1 MGYLNTAT
9 QNPNAVTNPAGLNTP
24 KVNTDISKP
33 SITSNQATVQAQSY
47 VQDLNPKAMAAN
59 QLKEFTAKDAP
70 LMQRARAQGIQD
82 SARRGFTGGSS
93 IAAGAAMG
101 AMVDRATPI
110 VLQDAQSE
118 ANRQSEN
125 LAAQNATARF
135 NAEQENARI
144 RQMDSMVQD
153 IERLEKE
160 GTVKSNLQAQALRE
174 DILRLQKE
182 GTVKSNLQAQALR
195 EDIER
200 LEKEGTVKSNLQAQ
214 ALREDVL
221 RLQTQAEQD
230 VQTKTHEA
238 NLQKDRDFRL
248 QTFDENLQERK
259 ALLDRI
265 ANQEM
270 SQQRREET
278 ILSEQLL
285 STRSQQDYVRDIAK
299 MDAEVGREAALAKI
313 KVDADLAVQQVA
325 DANRDLI
332 NRNQYAAG
340 IQETH
345 MRNIAAI
352 VGDANITPAQQA
364 QAIAKLNEAHT
375 GAMQFIDAIG
385 GAGAVRATAPT
396 TPTINTPASQQRTQA
411 RSEINRL
418 YQSINT
424 ATGENEE
431 GVAFQ
436 ISEIGRM
443 TGMSPAEIDAAAGAP
458 PGTTERYRAQ
468 QGWAG

>member
-1 MGYLNTAT
+1 MGYLTTAT
-9 QNPNAVTNPAGLNTP
+9 QNPNEVTNPAGLNTP

-33 SITSNQATVQAQSY
+33 SVVSSQSTVQAQSY

-70 LMQRARAQGIQD
+70 LMQRARAQGVQD

-118 ANRQSEN
+118 ATRQSEN

-144 RQMDSMVQD
+144 RQTDTMVQD

-160 GTVKSNLQAQALRE
+160 GSVKSMIQAQALRE
-174 DILRLQKE
+174 DILRLQVE
-182 GTVKSNLQAQALR
+182 
-195 EDIER
+195 
-200 LEKEGTVKSNLQAQ
+200 
-214 ALREDVL
+214 
-221 RLQTQAEQD
+221 AEQD

-238 NLQKDRDFRL
+238 NLQKDRDYRL

-265 ANQEM
+265 ANQEL
-270 SQQRREET
+270 SQQERET
-278 ILSEQLL
+278 KILDARLE
-285 STRSQQDYVRDIAK
+285 STKAQEDYVRDIAK

-313 KVDADLAVQQVA
+313 KVDAEAAVQQIA
-325 DANRDLI
+325 DANQDLI
-332 NRNQYAAG
+332 NRNQFAAG

-352 VGDANITPAQQA
+352 VGDPNITPAQQA
-364 QAIAKLNEAHT
+364 QAIAKLNEAHN
-375 GAMQFIDAIG
+375 GAMDFLNAIG
-385 GAGAVRATAPT
+385 GAREVSAVAPT
-396 TPTINTPASQQRTQA
+396 TPDIQTPATQRQAQA

-424 ATGENEE
+424 ATGDNEE

-436 ISEIGRM
+436 ISEIGRL
-443 TGMSPAEIDAAAGAP
+443 TGMSPAQIDAAAGAP